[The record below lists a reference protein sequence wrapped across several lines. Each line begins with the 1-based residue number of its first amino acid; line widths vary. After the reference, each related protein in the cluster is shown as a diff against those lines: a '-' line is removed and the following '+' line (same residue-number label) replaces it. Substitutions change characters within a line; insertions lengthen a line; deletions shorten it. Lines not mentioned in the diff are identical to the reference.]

1 MVNSYKLKTHVRLL
15 LMVFIIAIGTINLSD
30 AQTHTWR
37 GDTGDQS
44 WQDEQNWTGP
54 AGIPNGPTANVSF
67 VEASTASGGPLFI
80 DLESATPIQL
90 NSIRANGS
98 TEAVT
103 IHNSLGG
110 PLELEGNGGAIAND
124 ILTDLGAQALTIN
137 ADLRLVDKR
146 VWINSGIDSGLITI
160 NGDIAPLSEPLPGAE
175 AVEAPIKSKLGDPI
189 LTLTGRNIGLGQGI
203 HIAGDIH
210 DGDVVLGVDTGWI
223 QDGANHR
230 NTVRLTGQ
238 NTFTGGVNVLTNTLE
253 FDSVGNSGEPSALG
267 AGSHKYWLDRIN
279 LGANGFT
286 GTARYVGETVTGH
299 ATDRN
304 FHMASAG
311 TGGGAIEASGAGP
324 LVIRGGLTSNT
335 GSNKQWRLA
344 GESSG
349 VVEGVVHDFAGAG
362 RVNVFKDG
370 DGTWTLAG
378 ANVYEGTTTVAQG
391 ELVLTGSIGNETL
404 TADRIDIRSGA
415 TLTID
420 GGSARVTDL
429 DNNGTLNLRSGEL
442 LLMNNTSSGG
452 GGSVTIG
459 TDGRGYLGL
468 FGQDQTFDD
477 VILSGSDDW
486 LELGRAPTLYTFKAT
501 NLDNSAGG
509 VILTSNSPT
518 VHIDGGTFTY
528 NVPVPEDRRFF
539 RPQVVGSGGFT
550 KQGDGLLVFDDN
562 TSRDSRKR
570 HTYTGDTRIEGG
582 TLQVSGF
589 ARLPFTS
596 RVFIAEDA
604 TLDLRRMIGDGSGL
618 IGSLS
623 GNGSVVTG
631 SNVALSVGGRDD
643 VFDGAISGEGD
654 FVVHGPGTQELAG
667 ANTYSG
673 ITAVGGGTLRVTGA
687 IQGTSQVS
695 TSIQGAIE
703 IDGGNIDTAGDLQ
716 LGFAS
721 PALRIMNGGVLKANQ
736 IDPTRIRCCLPL
748 DPNRIEW
755 LDGTIHLSTATELDF
770 TDGQP
775 TRQELLRRPFGASL
789 TLDANRHLVVD
800 ENLTIGSGGSLKL
813 EGGTVAASRIAVA
826 GSMEIDSGQIN
837 GPVDNYGEI
846 TVNGTTEFGSYR
858 GRGIAGTGTS
868 IFNSDFQPAD
878 KGIGFEGSVVFA
890 DTSTISFRSLD
901 VARISIDGSA
911 SLGGTLDVSF
921 PHLPE
926 GFVPDPFY
934 TVLESFDLSGSFA
947 NVQPGERLPV
957 ENGTFLVS
965 YGEGSEFDAN
975 SVVLSDF
982 LLGILGDFDSNGI
995 LEVADI
1001 NLLSANVGGTDDMF
1015 DLTNDGQITE
1025 ADREFWVTDLKETF
1039 FGDAD
1044 LNGTVEFSDFL
1055 TLSGNFGESG
1065 GWEHGDFDGSG
1076 LVDFTDFL
1084 RLSAN
1089 FGQSDLGFATAV
1101 PEPHASD
1108 FLGLGS
1114 VALLICTRRTRSR
1127 AVTEQQ

>member
-1 MVNSYKLKTHVRLL
+1 
-15 LMVFIIAIGTINLSD
+15 
-30 AQTHTWR
+30 
-37 GDTGDQS
+37 
-44 WQDEQNWTGP
+44 
-54 AGIPNGPTANVSF
+54 
-67 VEASTASGGPLFI
+67 
-80 DLESATPIQL
+80 
-90 NSIRANGS
+90 
-98 TEAVT
+98 
-103 IHNSLGG
+103 
-110 PLELEGNGGAIAND
+110 
-124 ILTDLGAQALTIN
+124 
-137 ADLRLVDKR
+137 
-146 VWINSGIDSGLITI
+146 
-160 NGDIAPLSEPLPGAE
+160 
-175 AVEAPIKSKLGDPI
+175 
-189 LTLTGRNIGLGQGI
+189 
-203 HIAGDIH
+203 
-210 DGDVVLGVDTGWI
+210 
-223 QDGANHR
+223 
-230 NTVRLTGQ
+230 
-238 NTFTGGVNVLTNTLE
+238 
-253 FDSVGNSGEPSALG
+253 
-267 AGSHKYWLDRIN
+267 
-279 LGANGFT
+279 
-286 GTARYVGETVTGH
+286 
-299 ATDRN
+299 
-304 FHMASAG
+304 
-311 TGGGAIEASGAGP
+311 
-324 LVIRGGLTSNT
+324 
-335 GSNKQWRLA
+335 
-344 GESSG
+344 
-349 VVEGVVHDFAGAG
+349 
-362 RVNVFKDG
+362 
-370 DGTWTLAG
+370 
-378 ANVYEGTTTVAQG
+378 
-391 ELVLTGSIGNETL
+391 
-404 TADRIDIRSGA
+404 
-415 TLTID
+415 
-420 GGSARVTDL
+420 
-429 DNNGTLNLRSGEL
+429 
-442 LLMNNTSSGG
+442 MNNTSSGG

-770 TDGQP
+770 TEGQP

-926 GFVPDPFY
+926 GFVPAPFY
-934 TVLESFDLSGSFA
+934 TVLESSDLSGSFA
-947 NVQPGERLPV
+947 NVQAGERLPV

-965 YGEGSEFDAN
+965 YGEGS
-975 SVVLSDF
+975 LS
-982 LLGILGDFDSNGI
+982 
-995 LEVADI
+995 
-1001 NLLSANVGGTDDMF
+1001 
-1015 DLTNDGQITE
+1015 
-1025 ADREFWVTDLKETF
+1025 
-1039 FGDAD
+1039 
-1044 LNGTVEFSDFL
+1044 
-1055 TLSGNFGESG
+1055 
-1065 GWEHGDFDGSG
+1065 
-1076 LVDFTDFL
+1076 
-1084 RLSAN
+1084 
-1089 FGQSDLGFATAV
+1089 
-1101 PEPHASD
+1101 
-1108 FLGLGS
+1108 
-1114 VALLICTRRTRSR
+1114 LIHI
-1127 AVTEQQ
+1127 